1 MCCSKFIENLEKRFF
16 SVIKMSKLLNSHK
29 LPKKP
34 IPIFD
39 SVRKSRTLLY
49 FHHFLTSDIRSKIS
63 PQEMETDLEMSS
75 FKTGSSRNEKVKA

>member
-1 MCCSKFIENLEKRFF
+1 
-16 SVIKMSKLLNSHK
+16 MSKLLNSLK

-39 SVRKSRTLLY
+39 WVKKPRTLLHL
-49 FHHFLTSDIRSKIS
+49 HHFLTSDIRSKIS

-75 FKTGSSRNEKVKA
+75 FKTGSSRNEKMKA